1 MLRGGSLAYRA
12 KALGAK
18 LRWRTEVS
26 EAQGVVRA
34 KPEPRQVALG
44 VHVAVACG
52 IALLVVLHPAPY
64 AAWYAKAA
72 ALGYAGLLV
81 AAHFAGL
88 RSVRFR
94 RSGNGPA
101 LALAV
106 QAGGGY
112 LPALQLGPTW
122 TVLSG
127 FFAAGLLRVVRPARA
142 VPVAFVVCLSA
153 GVVNVRPWRETLWE
167 NGLAGFVGAAVVT
180 LVLYGAAECARLA
193 AERDDERRDLE
204 RRVMTEERERFSRD
218 LHDLLGLSLSAIT
231 LKGEMISRLVD
242 ARPEQAKADLTELLS
257 MSRKALADVREVAAG
272 YRRLSL
278 DDECRAASAVLQA
291 AGIEPLVDERPLRLP
306 PQVATM
312 LSAVLRE
319 GVTNVMRHS
328 RANWCRCR
336 LRATGEVISLEVTND
351 GVAGSGRRG
360 HRGSG
365 LRNLRHRVTEL
376 GGELEAGVGDEGTHR
391 LAVQVP
397 ISAPSSVRGGG
408 N

>member
-142 VPVAFVVCLSA
+142 VPVAFLVCLSA

-180 LVLYGAAECARLA
+180 
-193 AERDDERRDLE
+193 
-204 RRVMTEERERFSRD
+204 
-218 LHDLLGLSLSAIT
+218 
-231 LKGEMISRLVD
+231 
-242 ARPEQAKADLTELLS
+242 
-257 MSRKALADVREVAAG
+257 
-272 YRRLSL
+272 
-278 DDECRAASAVLQA
+278 SAV
-291 AGIEPLVDERPLRLP
+291 
-306 PQVATM
+306 
-312 LSAVLRE
+312 
-319 GVTNVMRHS
+319 
-328 RANWCRCR
+328 
-336 LRATGEVISLEVTND
+336 ISS
-351 GVAGSGRRG
+351 GGS
-360 HRGSG
+360 
-365 LRNLRHRVTEL
+365 
-376 GGELEAGVGDEGTHR
+376 
-391 LAVQVP
+391 
-397 ISAPSSVRGGG
+397 
-408 N
+408 